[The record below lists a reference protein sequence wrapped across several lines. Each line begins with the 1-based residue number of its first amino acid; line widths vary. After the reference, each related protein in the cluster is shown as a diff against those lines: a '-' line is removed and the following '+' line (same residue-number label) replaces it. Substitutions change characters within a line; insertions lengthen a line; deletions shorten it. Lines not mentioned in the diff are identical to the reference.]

1 MKPTRA
7 PEMSERTPSSIP
19 TPARRIG
26 QTATFLPEMRGTVVR
41 SSGVEISTSSVA
53 SSFVA
58 SYVRSRVSSFTS
70 WRKTCV
76 GVSMSRSIPSLCWTS
91 GWSTTVRRSVAT
103 FMGQLLAYERVEG
116 VRGNRE
122 VPPRHQRRGSVGETW
137 FPPRERA
144 EGERRSCAVRGVA
157 VREGGAD
164 DRAHLAEIV
173 LVEAAHGHGRRS
185 EADSRSLHRRALVEG
200 NGVPVHRD
208 LDLVEALLRRP
219 TRPLAPA

>member
-144 EGERRSCAVRGVA
+144 EGERPSLV
-157 VREGGAD
+157 D
-164 DRAHLAEIV
+164 LPV
-173 LVEAAHGHGRRS
+173 LPH
-185 EADSRSLHRRALVEG
+185 EADRGDVHHEGDDEQGQPDGEDRLVLDGAGRDIAEARCPDECRHRLGRLTRVR
-200 NGVPVHRD
+200 RD
-208 LDLVEALLRRP
+208 
-219 TRPLAPA
+219 